1 MAFLVKEELK
11 TVSDINIVNK
21 ITNLDDEIVTDIIDE
36 SIDLMKSYLS
46 RYYDADAIFEKEG
59 NERKKSVLKKLKD
72 IVIYE
77 IYNRNKWGVDSSTE
91 KSYAEAMNWLEKLN
105 TGEFGDGT
113 LPTKPTPGDDI
124 DGTSGDTR
132 FGGNKQ
138 YTSIY

>member
-21 ITNLDDEIVTDIIDE
+21 ITNLDDEIVVDIIDE
-36 SIDLMKSYLS
+36 SIDMMKGYLS
-46 RYYDADAIFEKEG
+46 RYYDAEAIFNKEG
-59 NERKKSVLKKLKD
+59 DERKKSVLKKLKD

-113 LPTKPTPGDDI
+113 LPSKPSEDETAGTGGDI
-124 DGTSGDTR
+124 R
-132 FGGNKQ
+132 FGGNTQ
-138 YTSIY
+138 YSSIY